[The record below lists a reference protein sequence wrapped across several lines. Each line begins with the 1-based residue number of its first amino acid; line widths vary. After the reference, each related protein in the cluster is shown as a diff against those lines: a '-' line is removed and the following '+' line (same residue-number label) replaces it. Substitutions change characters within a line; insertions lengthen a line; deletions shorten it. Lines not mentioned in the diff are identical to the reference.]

1 MLLILWQTNISAY
14 AQECKFN
21 ITGIVIDSSEHLPLS
36 STIIEVVGKKQSV
49 VTDKNGNFQL
59 SNLCVD
65 SIELHISHLNCEHIH
80 LQFTLTK
87 DTFLKIYL
95 KHQDIVLP
103 EHKVIT
109 VFKTAP
115 LNSVSTYQIERNR
128 GSSISSMMTEL
139 GGVTLLKSGAGIDK
153 PMVNGLH
160 SSRVLIINN
169 GIRQE
174 GQNWG
179 AEHAPE
185 IDAFLATDIL
195 LIKGAESLRY
205 GSDGIGGVILVQSPS
220 IYAERSRMISGVF
233 NSIGTVNG
241 RGGIVSTW
249 LGSKLSDKIPFYYR
263 IQGTYK
269 NIGSYSIPGYN
280 LANTGIRENNYSA
293 HLGYQKNRL
302 KSELFYSQFNN
313 QNGLYPGA
321 SSGNLS
327 DLQTAMNSSIP
338 LYIQPFNREI
348 DRPYQKV
355 KHQLLKFKNEWHTK
369 KEQLFEFTFSYQ
381 KNHREEYDILR
392 SANAFKGPAFNYY
405 IQTLMGELFWKR
417 YDSHKKNMISAG
429 IFGLHQN
436 NAYTGKFFVPGFYQ
450 NALAQYAILQNN
462 QSGLAIAIRNDLK
475 WYDIYLWNNNL
486 LSINSKLYAGPSYS
500 IDWHYVFNKRLKVV
514 LSNSYTWRAPAP
526 NELFANGL
534 HQALASIEKGDSTL
548 KKEQSFNFNANI
560 IHKGKKIQSEFEIF
574 SKNINGYINL
584 IPDNQLLLTIR
595 GAFPVFRYVQTNALL
610 YGINGRVHWQFYKK
624 WNLKLKTQ
632 ILYGN
637 DICNGNYL
645 NMMPPLNGQL
655 GLYYSSKSSQFDLT
669 ADAWGRQNR
678 YTEASDFLA
687 PPPAYILLGANWN
700 QNFKIKKQTIR
711 FSIGLNNILNT
722 KYRSYLNRL
731 RYYTDEQGR
740 QITFKLTIPIY
751 KDNDKQ

>member
-14 AQECKFN
+14 AQECKIN

-205 GSDGIGGVILVQSPS
+205 GSDGIGGVILIQSPS

-249 LGSKLSDKIPFYYR
+249 LGSKLSDKIPLYYR

-462 QSGLAIAIRNDLK
+462 RSGLAIAIRNDLK

-486 LSINSKLYAGPSYS
+486 LNINSKLYAGPSYS

-595 GAFPVFRYVQTNALL
+595 GAFPVFRYMQTNALL

-637 DICNGNYL
+637 DISNGNYL

-655 GLYYSSKSSQFDLT
+655 GLFYSGKSSQFDLT

-740 QITFKLTIPIY
+740 QITCKLTIPID
-751 KDNDKQ
+751 KDNDKH